1 MNEALLQLKLETML
15 ISITKN
21 ALNDPVGKFLF
32 RGRTIYALKQIVDGG
47 RDLLIAPESISPQQN
62 TVLKQ
67 EGIAFLQEGDAD
79 LIIDEADGKLV
90 LMKKGEELIAS
101 EKWEPLVK
109 FITTEAR
116 KASIQRKTNETDI
129 NIDINLDGTGKA
141 DISTG
146 LKFFDHMLEQIARHG
161 LADLTLKCD
170 GDLEVDEHHTIEDV
184 AIALG
189 EVISEALGS
198 KKGIERYGFVLPMD
212 EAQATVA
219 LDLSGRPYLVFEG
232 EFNRE
237 YVGDLP
243 TEMVKH
249 FFYSLAMNL
258 KATMQVSFTGE
269 NDHHKIEACFKGF
282 ARALKAAIEQNGR
295 IKNQIPSSKGML

>member
-1 MNEALLQLKLETML
+1 ML

-21 ALNDPVGKFLF
+21 ALIDPSGTFLF
-32 RGRTIYALKQIVDGG
+32 RQHTLSSIKQIREGG
-47 RDLLIAPESISPQQN
+47 RDLLIEPGSISAQQKK
-62 TVLKQ
+62 LLEQ
-67 EGIAFLQEGDAD
+67 EGISFFEEGEAD
-79 LIIDEADGKLV
+79 LVIDDKDGELV
-90 LMKKGEELIAS
+90 LRKEKQELVS
-101 EKWEPLVK
+101 GKNWSPLIRH
-109 FITTEAR
+109 ITKDAR
-116 KASIQRKTNETDI
+116 KASLQRKTNETDI
-129 NIDINLDGTGKA
+129 SIEINLDGTGNA

-146 LKFFDHMLEQIARHG
+146 LNFFDHMLDQIARHG
-161 LADLTLKCD
+161 LIDLKLKCE

-189 EVISEALGS
+189 DVITKALGN

-212 EAQATVA
+212 EAQANVA

-232 EFNRE
+232 TFKRE
-237 YVGDLP
+237 YVGDFP

-258 KATMQVSFTGE
+258 KATIHVSFAGE

-282 ARALKAAIEQNGR
+282 ARTLKMAIEQNGR
-295 IKNQIPSSKGML
+295 ISNLVPSSKGTL